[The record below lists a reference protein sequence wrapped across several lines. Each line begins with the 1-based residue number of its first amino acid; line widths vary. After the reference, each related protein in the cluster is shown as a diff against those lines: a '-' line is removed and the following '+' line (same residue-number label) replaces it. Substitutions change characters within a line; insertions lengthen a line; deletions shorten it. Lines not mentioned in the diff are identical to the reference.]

1 MGLVKKTTK
10 NETLRLNELSADYAG
25 STMNR
30 GRRRRRTTTTTTTTT
45 TVPRKLPLVLRIAI
59 VDVKEQIENDDKVE
73 VEIHRCSYPR
83 SGQGW
88 SEDEEGKRRRE
99 QARDLVRNLLDASF
113 LSSNTNGCKLI
124 PCDRPP
130 SSLLTGSLQLTYRER
145 SVPDVENSFMHK
157 CQLVSSAS
165 SSPPMARRFRCRK
178 ANKYI
183 AHLFFQISKHSA
195 EADIQL
201 SRFDLFHGHVFKN
214 KEVVGILFHAKEY
227 CRFDENTFNVDLGYC
242 QIESYVK
249 YDPKQMEKRNIIWVA
264 SLQREGGGGGGEGR
278 DDELRYSMAVLD
290 TSHYSELLFSGQL
303 HTIYEGDFGDI
314 LGDVFLFRCVEKSE
328 TSGASYCNID

>member
-1 MGLVKKTTK
+1 ML
-10 NETLRLNELSADYAG
+10 TLRLNELSVDYAG

-30 GRRRRRTTTTTTTTT
+30 GRRRRRTTTITTTKT
-45 TVPRKLPLVLRIAI
+45 TVPKKIITARSYQNSNLDGCKRTNRKR
-59 VDVKEQIENDDKVE
+59 
-73 VEIHRCSYPR
+73 R
-83 SGQGW
+83 QGW
-88 SEDEEGKRRRE
+88 ESKNPPLFISSFAGKGGFASEDEEGKRRRE

-214 KEVVGILFHAKEY
+214 KRSLAFYFTQKS
-227 CRFDENTFNVDLGYC
+227 T
-242 QIESYVK
+242 
-249 YDPKQMEKRNIIWVA
+249 VA
-264 SLQREGGGGGGEGR
+264 STRIRSMWIWGTVKLRAMLNMTQNKWKRE
-278 DDELRYSMAVLD
+278 
-290 TSHYSELLFSGQL
+290 
-303 HTIYEGDFGDI
+303 I
-314 LGDVFLFRCVEKSE
+314 LYG
-328 TSGASYCNID
+328 